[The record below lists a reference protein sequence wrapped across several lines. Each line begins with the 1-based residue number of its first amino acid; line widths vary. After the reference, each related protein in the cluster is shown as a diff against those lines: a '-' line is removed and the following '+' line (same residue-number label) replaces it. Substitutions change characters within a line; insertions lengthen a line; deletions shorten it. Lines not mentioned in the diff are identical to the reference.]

1 MIPWY
6 LKHEKYGAEPWAV
19 QREALNRSEGKS
31 RYGHFLEQG
40 LGKTALILNE
50 FIHYHELGLID
61 CLFVVCPKS
70 FQLSWL
76 DALQEWGV
84 RDIAAAA
91 WPEAFPIGPLP
102 VVYIM
107 NWEAI
112 RTEAG
117 LKFIGKLKRKVFLAL
132 DEASY
137 IKNPSSK
144 VTKRAMQI
152 SRGARFVRLLNG
164 TPQTNSIED
173 YYGQL
178 KCLNE
183 LDGFLRTTFRKHF
196 AVMGGWEQKKVV
208 GTRNDEEFAQI
219 LARCSFRATKDAW
232 RKDLP
237 PRIISTVKVEMTPAQ
252 RRHYLEMKND
262 FITKIKD
269 EKIKADLVLTQ
280 LAKLRQISSGIVI
293 NSGKETKIEEIENNP
308 KFKALLELYNGQ
320 KGKVIVVYTYKLTGK
335 MLGEFFTR
343 EKISHVYIAGQ
354 MEPAHLAAQ
363 KHAFNNDPNCRV
375 ILCQQAAACM

>member
-1 MIPWY
+1 
-6 LKHEKYGAEPWAV
+6 
-19 QREALNRSEGKS
+19 
-31 RYGHFLEQG
+31 
-40 LGKTALILNE
+40 
-50 FIHYHELGLID
+50 
-61 CLFVVCPKS
+61 
-70 FQLSWL
+70 
-76 DALQEWGV
+76 
-84 RDIAAAA
+84 
-91 WPEAFPIGPLP
+91 
-102 VVYIM
+102 
-107 NWEAI
+107 
-112 RTEAG
+112 
-117 LKFIGKLKRKVFLAL
+117 
-132 DEASY
+132 
-137 IKNPSSK
+137 
-144 VTKRAMQI
+144 
-152 SRGARFVRLLNG
+152 
-164 TPQTNSIED
+164 SIED

-232 RKDLP
+232 RKELP

-335 MLGEFFTR
+335 MLGDFFTR
-343 EKISHVYIAGQ
+343 EKIGHVYIAGQ

-375 ILCQQAAACM
+375 ILCQQAAACMGHTLLGGTGDDRCATMIFVENSFALRDRLQMLDRNHRGEQDQVCTVYDLVASSIERKIIQALNEKKAWADMTDELVAALSNNSPFDSLTKE